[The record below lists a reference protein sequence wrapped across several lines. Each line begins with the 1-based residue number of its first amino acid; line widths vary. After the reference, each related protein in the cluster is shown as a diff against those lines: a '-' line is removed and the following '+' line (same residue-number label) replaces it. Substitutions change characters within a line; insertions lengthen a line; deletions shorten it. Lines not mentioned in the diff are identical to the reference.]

1 MTEETTRA
9 AVTDLYS
16 AYAGGDGERMAAL
29 IADDVDFIIYGPV
42 QVFPFA
48 GHHQGSCTRSA
59 GPHCRGLSAGKLPAS
74 GHRDRWRPGGSHV
87 GRRVQAALERSHAA
101 LSHRRLP
108 ALPRWTARRIPR
120 VHEYLRCGAAG
131 TQSPAPDLSGIVATC
146 RLSRRHVMDK
156 FAAHHGYERPDI
168 LDLTVRDRE

>member
-48 GHHQGSCTRSA
+48 GHHQGK
-59 GPHCRGLSAGKLPAS
+59 G
-74 GHRDRWRPGGSHV
+74 
-87 GRRVQAALERSHAA
+87 AALEALGRIAEDYLLESYLPQVTVIDGDRAAVMSDVAFRQRSSGRTLRFHIADFLRFRDGRLVEFREFMNTFDVAQQA
-101 LSHRRLP
+101 LNRL
-108 ALPRWTARRIPR
+108 LPI
-120 VHEYLRCGAAG
+120 
-131 TQSPAPDLSGIVATC
+131 
-146 RLSRRHVMDK
+146 
-156 FAAHHGYERPDI
+156 
-168 LDLTVRDRE
+168 

>member
-48 GHHQGSCTRSA
+48 GHHQGKGA
-59 GPHCRGLSAGKLPAS
+59 VLK
-74 GHRDRWRPGGSHV
+74 RW
-87 GRRVQAALERSHAA
+87 A
-101 LSHRRLP
+101 
-108 ALPRWTARRIPR
+108 ALPRTICWK
-120 VHEYLRCGAAG
+120 
-131 TQSPAPDLSGIVATC
+131 ATC
-146 RLSRRHVMDK
+146 LRS
-156 FAAHHGYERPDI
+156 P
-168 LDLTVRDRE
+168 